1 MLRRG
6 NRCCGRRR
14 RWDRA
19 APIGDLGGAV
29 ALLLVATL
37 VPAPGAS
44 ASNTL
49 TAPVVVELLRSG
61 VALTGVRV
69 EGDLRLGR
77 AVLSHPLTCHDC
89 HFGGDVI
96 GARATFE
103 RPVDLDGSTFT
114 GKVDLAG
121 ARLKRGLTAHGAL
134 FEGIVDLRGS
144 QVTGRTD
151 FSEGTFLAPVLAGG
165 GPRAP
170 HAATG
175 DCADADF
182 CGNVAFTLARFA
194 SLADFERTYFPKTV
208 DFRLARFE
216 GDAFF
221 SQGEAGAA
229 TFTRATFRG
238 SGDFSNFTF
247 DSSVT
252 FAGAEFD
259 GPADFRVATFTGAA
273 RFDSARF
280 ARGATFLAATFPQG
294 AGIDSFNGV
303 ESEGNLNF
311 ASATFARKA
320 DFEYMLVRGTLSFED
335 AVLSDAKWLF
345 FRYASIGAFVMSV
358 DSALIAVKHDGKPDE
373 RPEVLGLIESTAKTR
388 GDLGQ
393 ANDAHYA
400 QQALKSADYSP
411 PRRLLDLVFYRTIAG
426 YFVRPLH
433 PLLAILVPG
442 GPGDGPPDG
451 PPPRADVQA
460 SSRSRERRCSTAR
473 TPRSARALELL
484 RRFGTALLETL
495 VLIPPGGGKA
505 AERQSRQIE
514 VWTYRILFAC
524 ALIGFANS
532 NPTLRQMLDAVR

>member
-1 MLRRG
+1 M
-6 NRCCGRRR
+6 
-14 RWDRA
+14 
-19 APIGDLGGAV
+19 P
-29 ALLLVATL
+29 T
-37 VPAPGAS
+37 S
-44 ASNTL
+44 
-49 TAPVVVELLRSG
+49 
-61 VALTGVRV
+61 
-69 EGDLRLGR
+69 
-77 AVLSHPLTCHDC
+77 
-89 HFGGDVI
+89 
-96 GARATFE
+96 
-103 RPVDLDGSTFT
+103 
-114 GKVDLAG
+114 
-121 ARLKRGLTAHGAL
+121 
-134 FEGIVDLRGS
+134 
-144 QVTGRTD
+144 
-151 FSEGTFLAPVLAGG
+151 
-165 GPRAP
+165 
-170 HAATG
+170 AATSQ
-175 DCADADF
+175 F
-182 CGNVAFTLARFA
+182 SLARFA
-194 SLADFERTYFPKTV
+194 SLADFEKTYFPKTV

-273 RFDSARF
+273 TFDSARF

-294 AGIDSFNGV
+294 AAIDSFNGV

-320 DFEYMLVRGTLSFED
+320 DFEYMIVRGTLSFED

-345 FRYASIGAFVMSV
+345 FRYASVGAFVMSV
-358 DSALIAVKHDGKPDE
+358 DSALVAVKHDANPDE
-373 RPEVLGLIESTAKTR
+373 RPQVLGLIEATAKTR
-388 GDLGQ
+388 GDLVK

-400 QQALKSADYSP
+400 QQVLKSADYSP

-433 PLLAILVPG
+433 PLLAILCLAALVTAL
-442 GPGDGPPDG
+442 
-451 PPPRADVQA
+451 RMA
-460 SSRSRERRCSTAR
+460 RLHAR
-473 TPRSARALELL
+473 TSRQEAQPRKTVLHGAHAAVRRALELL
-484 RRFGTALLETL
+484 RRFGMALLETL
-495 VLIPPGGGKA
+495 VLIPPGGGRA